1 MQGPIS
7 VNKDRIE
14 PKAAAAATG
23 KGLWTRCEKCGVILY
38 IKHLKEH
45 NHICFSCNF
54 HLKMSSA
61 ERVEH
66 MIDPGTWRSIDDLL
80 SPMDPLEFT
89 DLKPYLER
97 IKEAQDKTGMQDG
110 LRAGTGLL
118 HGIPVA
124 LGVMEFGY
132 MGGSMGSVVGEKLT
146 RLIEY
151 ATQEGLSLIIVSTS
165 GGARMQEGIFSL
177 MQVCDEHLCVIS
189 STLVP
194 CAGIIKCSHMS

>member
-1 MQGPIS
+1 
-7 VNKDRIE
+7 
-14 PKAAAAATG
+14 
-23 KGLWTRCEKCGVILY
+23 
-38 IKHLKEH
+38 
-45 NHICFSCNF
+45 
-54 HLKMSSA
+54 
-61 ERVEH
+61 